1 MEKYE
6 IFLSYIIKYII
17 HIKIHVQIK
26 TFKSNYL
33 LNTLTF
39 SYLSIT
45 KPIYNISSKNS
56 RKIAIGE
63 LPFKTSTS

>member
-45 KPIYNISSKNS
+45 KPIYTSSKNS